1 VSDSRVDYAV
11 TAVLR
16 QEVGAPVAAVIGF
29 VDILLEDARRN
40 ELAEFIPDLERMRD
54 AAGQLSELIAEVT
67 HFSQEGELTNLRHEL
82 RTPLNA
88 IKGYGE
94 LLVEEAQDGG
104 QEALLSDLGKVIDL
118 AGRLLGEI
126 DRLVEVAAAPPVDI
140 VGNILQK
147 IKPLGDGDG
156 SAADVVASHILVVDD
171 NPSNRDL
178 LTRRLGREGYRVTAA
193 ECGISA
199 LALTAAEDFDLVLL
213 DLIMPDLSGFDVLCR
228 LKAQESTRY
237 IPVIMISALDEL
249 DTTVRCIAAGAE
261 DYLPKPFNPVLLC
274 ARISACLEKKRL
286 LDELRAEKDRS
297 EALLLNILP
306 RTVVDRIKQGATVIA
321 DRFENVTILF
331 SDLVDFTSIA
341 ARLSPEETVSLLELI
356 FCRFDT
362 LAARYGVEKIKT
374 TGDGYMVAGGLTE
387 GRTDNVVA
395 TAEMALEM
403 LDIVEAARRAVGEP
417 LQLRIGLHTGGLV
430 AGVIGTYKFAYDV
443 WGDAVNTAK
452 RMETYSLPGRIHVSA
467 STRVALGDRF
477 RFEPRGSL
485 EVKGKGPMETYF
497 LHRR

>member
-1 VSDSRVDYAV
+1 VNGGRLDHAV
-11 TAVLR
+11 AAVLR
-16 QEVGAPVAAVIGF
+16 QEVGAPVAAIIGF

-40 ELAEFIPDLERMRD
+40 ELAEFIPDLQRMRD
-54 AAGQLSELIAEVT
+54 AAGQLSELIGDVA
-67 HFSQEGELTNLRHEL
+67 HSSQEGELTNLRHEL

-118 AGRLLGEI
+118 ADRLLGEI
-126 DRLVEVAAAPPVDI
+126 DQMVEVGAAPPADI

-147 IKPLGDGDG
+147 IKPLGDADVP
-156 SAADVVASHILVVDD
+156 AADVFESRILVVDD

-178 LTRRLGREGYRVTAA
+178 LTRRLGREGYRVTPA
-193 ECGISA
+193 ECGVSA
-199 LALTAAEDFDLVLL
+199 LALTAAQDFDLVLL
-213 DLIMPDLSGFDVLCR
+213 DLIMPDLSGFEVLCR
-228 LKAQESTRY
+228 LKAQESTRH

-249 DTTVRCIAAGAE
+249 DSTVRCIAAGAE
-261 DYLPKPFNPVLLC
+261 DYLPKPFNPVLLR

-286 LDELRAEKDRS
+286 LDELRAEKERS
-297 EALLLNILP
+297 EALLLNVLP

-362 LAARYGVEKIKT
+362 LAARYGIEKIKT
-374 TGDGYMVAGGLTE
+374 TGDGYMVVGGLSE
-387 GRTDNVVA
+387 GRTDNAAA

-403 LDIVEAARRAVGEP
+403 LDIVEEAGRAVGEP

-452 RMETYSLPGRIHVSA
+452 RMETYSLPGRVHVSA
-467 STRVALGDRF
+467 ATRVALGNTF

-485 EVKGKGPMETYF
+485 DVKGKGRMETYF
-497 LHRR
+497 LFRR